1 MMATITR
8 IHVYGRTRAV
18 RSRTRS
24 IGFEVELD
32 PEDNIEAETM
42 ILQDRVDRQLA
53 EWTRALDEIDAQ
65 IAAEDYAR
73 RMADPSP
80 F

>member
-1 MMATITR
+1 MVTITR
-8 IHVYGRTRAV
+8 IQVYGRTRSV

-24 IGFEVELD
+24 IGFEAELD
-32 PEDNIEAETM
+32 PGDNLEAETM

-65 IAAEDYAR
+65 AAREEHER
-73 RMADPSP
+73 QLLDPSP